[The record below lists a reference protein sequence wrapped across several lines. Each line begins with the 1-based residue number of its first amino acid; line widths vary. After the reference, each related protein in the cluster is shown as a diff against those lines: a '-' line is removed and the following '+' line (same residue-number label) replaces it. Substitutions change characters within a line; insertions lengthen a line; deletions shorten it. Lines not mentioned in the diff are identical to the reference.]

1 MSNLLSICLKSSQIW
16 DWMSLKAFIK
26 ISWISCKKHRK
37 LNTWWNLGLGG
48 WEFFQKVWLEFSISN
63 NAENNFK
70 ANYVTRSYTLKILLK
85 RQACYRDYQIFFFLL
100 RYFSTCSSVSA
111 FLCCGL
117 SWPVKFFL
125 APICLALFCTCV
137 LLFDGKSYMTACFFL
152 TCFCCFTFLISTQS
166 PG

>member
-1 MSNLLSICLKSSQIW
+1 MLKIFSNRRLNVLISVML
-16 DWMSLKAFIK
+16 IK
-26 ISWISCKKHRK
+26 ISCISCKKHRK

-48 WEFFQKVWLEFSISN
+48 WEFFQKGRLEFNIFN
-63 NAENNFK
+63 KAENNFK
-70 ANYVTRSYTLKILLK
+70 ANYVTGSYTLKILLK
-85 RQACYRDYQIFFFLL
+85 RQSCYRDHLMFFF
-100 RYFSTCSSVSA
+100 YVSTCSSVSE

-125 APICLALFCTCV
+125 APICLGLFCTCV
-137 LLFDGKSYMTACFFL
+137 LLFDGKAYLTARFFL